1 MRRLVHVIAVLL
13 VGSAM
18 AAPAFAQGGY
28 ISASLIGDVVRL
40 DQYDA
45 SRSDAGN
52 GEALGFALRVG
63 SGLGTRWGVELEFVR
78 PGEIS
83 SDVTPEILP
92 LLARTIPSFTPSI
105 PGPPNTG
112 DVLAFPIYSYRYR
125 TRRRNTTLST
135 AVWAKQEISQR
146 FSLAYLGGVSFGRTS
161 HEIEVS
167 YEPVRPTILPIPP
180 SVSQSTLYDVGPMA
194 GVEGRIRL
202 GGQVDLV
209 PGIRLHGVEG
219 GWLIRPA
226 LGLAWAF

>member
-1 MRRLVHVIAVLL
+1 MLFA
-13 VGSAM
+13 SAI

-40 DQYDA
+40 DQYDS
-45 SRSDAGN
+45 SRSDTGN

-63 SGLGTRWGVELEFVR
+63 SGLGPRWGVELEFVR
-78 PGEIS
+78 PGEID

-92 LLARTIPSFTPSI
+92 LLARTIPSFTTSI
-105 PGPPNTG
+105 PGSPSGG
-112 DVLAFPIYSYRYR
+112 DVLAFPIYSYRYH
-125 TRRRNTTLST
+125 TRRRNTTL
-135 AVWAKQEISQR
+135 AAVVWAKQEISPR
-146 FSLAYLGGVSFGRTS
+146 FSLAYVGGVSFGRTS

-167 YEPVRPTILPIPP
+167 YEPLRPTILPIPP
-180 SVSQSTLYDVGPMA
+180 SVSKSSMYDAGPMA
-194 GVEGRIRL
+194 GVEGRVRL

-226 LGLAWAF
+226 LGLAWNF